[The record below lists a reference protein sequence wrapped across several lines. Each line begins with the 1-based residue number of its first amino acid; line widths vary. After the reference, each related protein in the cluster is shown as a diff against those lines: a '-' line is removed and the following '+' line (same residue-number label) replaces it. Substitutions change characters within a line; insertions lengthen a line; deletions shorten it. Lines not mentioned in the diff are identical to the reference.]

1 LELIVLGAGPA
12 YTNRPGAVGAAY
24 LLRDGDET
32 LLLDMGQG
40 SFPNLAQAMEPSRLT
55 GILIS
60 HLHPDHFIDLVAL
73 RHYLKFEFTPPRRV
87 TVLGPA
93 QLGARLDAL
102 HAEPGF
108 AAASFD
114 LVAFGGPG
122 TRQVGGFSV
131 EGTLVTH
138 TDESYGYRVTGP
150 TGGSIVYSG
159 DCGVAGDLAP
169 LICPGDT
176 LLTEVSFGT
185 SEVPSGAFHLNAAA
199 VGALAADRHPGQ
211 VLLTHIQMGY
221 DQEAAAAEVRRRY
234 PGPVRVVQP
243 GATAE
248 I

>member
-1 LELIVLGAGPA
+1 MQLIVLGAGPA

-32 LLLDMGQG
+32 LLLDFGQG

-55 GILIS
+55 AILIS

-108 AAASFD
+108 AATSFD
-114 LVAFGGPG
+114 LIAFGGPG

-131 EGTLVTH
+131 EGVLVTH
-138 TDESYGYRVTGP
+138 TDESYGYRVTGR

-169 LICPGDT
+169 LIRPGDT

-185 SEVPSGAFHLNAAA
+185 SPVPSGAFHLNAAA
-199 VGALAADRHPGQ
+199 VGALAADRRPGQ

-221 DQEAAAAEVRRRY
+221 DQEAAAVEVRRRY

-243 GATAE
+243 GDTAE